1 MLNSGRASLRRPSDS
16 FNMKSIYECNP
27 DYIIESDTPHQ
38 VKEEHPDVV
47 YMNEIIDTTD
57 TEANSDESYKLVM
70 WPIGKVEVV
79 DIQGSDIDIVN
90 AARVSFD
97 KDASQY
103 TPKQNRNLIRYLYR
117 NMHTSPFEMAGVT
130 LRIEAPIFVARQ
142 WVRHRTA
149 SINETS
155 RRYVDNDPEF
165 YIPPLMRK
173 RSEKG
178 NKQGSDPNKLVD
190 LRKDIPE
197 VEKKIRGM
205 RVLYSSMINEELIAP
220 EEARMVLPQ
229 SMMTQWVWKMDLH
242 NLFHFLRLR
251 LDEHAQKEIR
261 VFAEKIIRELESYGN
276 FAWSLE
282 IFDEMRRVQDATSNL
297 INTHKHNLDTLADTL
312 NNFAGE

>member
-1 MLNSGRASLRRPSDS
+1 MEHNSA
-16 FNMKSIYECNP
+16 
-27 DYIIESDTPHQ
+27 HQ
-38 VKEEHPDVV
+38 TTVPEQLHDVV
-47 YMNEIIDTTD
+47 YMYEIINASE
-57 TEANSDESYKLVM
+57 TESNTFESDSTHAPYKLVQ
-70 WPIGKVEVV
+70 WPIGKVEVI

-155 RRYVDNDPEF
+155 RRYVDTDPEF
-165 YIPPLMRK
+165 YIPPFMRK
-173 RSEKG
+173 RSENG
-178 NKQGSDPNKLVD
+178 NKQGSDATKLVD
-190 LRKDIPE
+190 LRENMPE
-197 VEKKIRGM
+197 VKTKTRGM
-205 RVLYSSMINEELIAP
+205 RVLYSRMINEEIIAP
-220 EEARMVLPQ
+220 EGARMVLPQ
-229 SMMTQWVWKMDLH
+229 SMMTQWIWKMDLH

-261 VFAEKIIRELESYGN
+261 VFAEKIVRQLESYGN
-276 FAWSLE
+276 FEWSLE
-282 IFDEMRRVQDATSNL
+282 IFDEMRKVQEATSNL
-297 INTHKHNLDTLADTL
+297 VNTHKHNLDTLADTL